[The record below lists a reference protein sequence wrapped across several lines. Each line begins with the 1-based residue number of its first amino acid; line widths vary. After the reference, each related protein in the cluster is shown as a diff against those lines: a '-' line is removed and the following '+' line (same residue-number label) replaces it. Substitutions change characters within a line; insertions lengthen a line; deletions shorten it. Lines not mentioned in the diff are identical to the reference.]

1 MYVGRWLSYF
11 RPHPNSE
18 TPTAL
23 RLVIAAVSGA
33 ALSFSFVGFYLAIY
47 AWVSVGIL
55 MVVLFGARPR
65 IAFAC
70 GFLHAVVF
78 SVCSEAWIADVL
90 SVHGD
95 VQRVA
100 SWGLLLMVAA
110 LWGIACGAFA
120 WLVNRLARRSI
131 LLACVGAPFI
141 WVAAEFLHGRMPD
154 IGFPWNLL
162 GYSAAANLGLLQVT
176 TVTGIYGLSFL
187 MVCFNALLAWTD
199 GASEPRAK
207 TRIAILASATV
218 ALLVVYAIAPR
229 LVPAASANHT
239 ARAVQLNFPEAPSYE
254 SDWFRV
260 HAAEMREVERLSLK
274 SDSGYSDSGHGDASK
289 NDASHSDVSKS
300 DAGKSDAGKS
310 YGRSD
315 SGQPDLLVWP
325 EAPAPFSE
333 EDTQF
338 ATLASTMAIHFDHP
352 FLAGVVEWRRMPTA
366 GRPNGV
372 QVPYNS
378 AVLIDAQGQR
388 VYTYDKIHLVP
399 FGEYEPFPLLQ
410 RVVAN
415 VSSEVGGFA
424 KGSQY
429 AVGKL
434 PGGYSFGTFIC
445 YEAIFPGE
453 IRTFANDGAQLLIN
467 ISNDGWFGRSAAA
480 EQHLRMVRV
489 RGAENRRWI
498 IRSTNSGLTASID
511 PYGRIYRPLPP
522 DVRAAANLP
531 YDFRQGKTIYTRFG
545 DWFAWLCVAI
555 SVILFLWTFAK
566 RAGGENIAI
575 PVVETPVVVLE
586 PPLATA

>member
-1 MYVGRWLSYF
+1 MPAGRWLSYL
-11 RPHPNSE
+11 RPHPNAI

-33 ALSFSFVGFYLAIY
+33 ALSFSFMGLYLAIY
-47 AWVSVGIL
+47 AWICVGIL
-55 MVVLFGARPR
+55 IVVLFGARPR
-65 IAFAC
+65 VAFAC
-70 GFLHAVVF
+70 GFLHAVIF
-78 SVCSEAWIADVL
+78 AICSEAWIAAVL

-95 VQRVA
+95 VPRAA
-100 SWGLLLMVAA
+100 SWGLLLMVAS
-110 LWGIACGAFA
+110 LWGFACGAFA
-120 WLVNRLARRSI
+120 WLVNRIAQRSI
-131 LLACVGAPFI
+131 VVACLGAPFI

-162 GYSAAANLGLLQVT
+162 GYSAAANLGLLQIT
-176 TVTGIYGLSFL
+176 SVTGVYGLSFL

-199 GASEPRAK
+199 GAAAPRPR
-207 TRIAILASATV
+207 TRVAIFAGATV
-218 ALLVVYAIAPR
+218 ALLLVYAIAPR
-229 LVPAASANHT
+229 LVPAASANHI
-239 ARAVQLNFPEAPSYE
+239 ARAVQLNFPESQSYE
-254 SDWFRV
+254 SNWMQA
-260 HAAEMREVERLSLK
+260 HASEMHEVERLSLK
-274 SDSGYSDSGHGDASK
+274 SDG
-289 NDASHSDVSKS
+289 VSN
-300 DAGKSDAGKS
+300 
-310 YGRSD
+310 
-315 SGQPDLLVWP
+315 PDLLVWP

-338 ATLASTMAIHFDHP
+338 ATLASSLAIHFDHP
-352 FLAGVVEWRRMPTA
+352 FLAGVVEWRRNPATD
-366 GRPNGV
+366 GKRTDRPAV
-372 QVPYNS
+372 YNS

-399 FGEYEPFPLLQ
+399 FGEYQPFPLLQ

-434 PGGYSFGTFIC
+434 PGGNSFGTFIC

-453 IRTFANDGAQLLIN
+453 IRTFANDGAQLFIN

-489 RGAENRRWI
+489 RAAENRRWI
-498 IRSTNSGLTASID
+498 IRSTNNGHTASID
-511 PYGRIYRPLPP
+511 PYGRIYRPLPT

-531 YDFRQGKTIYTRFG
+531 YDFRTDKTIYTRFG

-555 SVILFLWTFAK
+555 SVMLFLWTFVGQDGA
-566 RAGGENIAI
+566 GENISI
-575 PVVETPVVVLE
+575 PIVETVGVLE